1 MGNENE
7 RDAERFSDWRELRGS
22 GRRMIG
28 TGVQSFAEND
38 LLSYASAIAF
48 QVLFA
53 LIPLAL
59 SAVALLGFLGL
70 EEVWES
76 DIAPQVQERVQAD
89 TFSVIDRLAEQILG
103 EKRGLWLTLG
113 AAFALW
119 QVSGAIRATMTP
131 LNTIYDSD
139 ERRSWWKRVLVSLAL
154 ALAIGPLVVGAALLI
169 QAGPR
174 LVRALELPGVL
185 AFLAHVARWGIALAL
200 LATAVW
206 LLIRYATADRHP
218 LAWSGVGTVFVVG
231 SWILASLAFGL
242 YATYVADYGSVFGG
256 LATIWV
262 LLTYLYLS
270 SLALL
275 FGIQLDSCVRS
286 AATD

>member
-28 TGVQSFAEND
+28 TGVRSFAEND

-231 SWILASLAFGL
+231 LWILASLAFGL